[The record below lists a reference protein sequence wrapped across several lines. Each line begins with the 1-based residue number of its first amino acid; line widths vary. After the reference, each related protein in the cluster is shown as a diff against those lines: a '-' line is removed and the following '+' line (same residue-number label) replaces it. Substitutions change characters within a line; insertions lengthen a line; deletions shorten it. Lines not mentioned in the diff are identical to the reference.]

1 MALLPCHRF
10 ALVPLLVLGAAGC
23 GDDEPAA
30 PAEPPRMAVTIPFE
44 ARVGGEPFACGQR
57 YAGLGT
63 TKTVYEPQDFRLYV
77 HDVRLISDSGQE
89 VPVALTPD
97 TKWQAEGVALLDFA
111 DKKGL
116 CANGTAETYTQ
127 LVGTVPEGTYRGLR
141 FRLGVP
147 FALNHQDVS
156 TAPAPFND
164 PVLFW
169 GWRTGYLFVRI
180 DGRTTGLPGGYFM
193 HLGSTD
199 CAPPP
204 SGQTSGT
211 AGCDFP
217 NRSEVSLAA
226 FTPGQGKVVVDL
238 AALLADANLDV
249 NADVPNTSLGC
260 MSQKEDPD
268 CAPVFHRMG
277 LSLDKQTPAPAA
289 QSFIRAE

>member
-1 MALLPCHRF
+1 MASSPSHPF
-10 ALVPLLVLGAAGC
+10 ALVSLLALGAMGC
-23 GDDEPAA
+23 GDDEPGTPVKPTVAI
-30 PAEPPRMAVTIPFE
+30 TIPFE
-44 ARVGGEPFACGQR
+44 ARVGSEPFACGQR

-63 TKTVYEPQDFRLYV
+63 TKTAYDPQDFRLYV
-77 HDVRLISDSGQE
+77 HDVRLVSDTGQE

-97 TKWQAEGVALLDFA
+97 GRWQAEGVALLDFA

-116 CANGTAETYTQ
+116 CSNGTAETYTQ

-164 PVLFW
+164 PILFW

-204 SGQTSGT
+204 AGQTSGT

-217 NRSEVSLAA
+217 NRPDVSLDT

-249 NADVPNTSLGC
+249 NAEVPNTSLGC

-268 CAPVFHRMG
+268 CTPVFHRMG
-277 LSLDKQTPAPAA
+277 LSLDKGTPAPAS